1 MLIQLKD
8 HVTKEQ
14 QDQLCD
20 QLKEMGVALHISQ
33 GNEQTLIG
41 LVGDTSNV
49 DIERLRANRWI
60 KKVTRISEPYK
71 RVNRRMH
78 PQDTVIKIGDVTIGG
93 GQLTLIAGPC
103 SVESEDQM
111 RSLAREVKAA
121 GAQILRGGAFK
132 PRTSP
137 YSFQGLGADGIDLLL
152 EAKAASGLPIISE
165 IMDLSDLPYFK
176 DVDILQVGARN
187 MQNFA
192 LLKELSKLDKPIL
205 LKRGLSATYEEWLM
219 SAEYLMSGGND
230 KIILCERGIRTF
242 ETGTRN
248 TLDISAIPILRQK
261 THLPIIIDPSHAA
274 GIRELVRPLS
284 HAAVAAG
291 ADGVMIEVHNNPEKA
306 LCDGPQ
312 SLPPEDYEKL
322 AGELKA
328 LYRFCRENLSE

>member
-205 LKRGLSATYEEWLM
+205 LKRGLSAT
-219 SAEYLMSGGND
+219 
-230 KIILCERGIRTF
+230 F

-322 AGELKA
+322 AGELKV
-328 LYRFCRENLSE
+328 LHRFCRENLSE

>member
-111 RSLAREVKAA
+111 RSLASEVKAA

-219 SAEYLMSGGND
+219 SAEYLMSDGND
-230 KIILCERGIRTF
+230 KTILCERGIRTF

-328 LYRFCRENLSE
+328 LHRFRRENLSE

>member
-111 RSLAREVKAA
+111 RSLASEVKAA

-132 PRTSP
+132 PVS
-137 YSFQGLGADGIDLLL
+137 Y
-152 EAKAASGLPIISE
+152 
-165 IMDLSDLPYFK
+165 
-176 DVDILQVGARN
+176 
-187 MQNFA
+187 
-192 LLKELSKLDKPIL
+192 
-205 LKRGLSATYEEWLM
+205 
-219 SAEYLMSGGND
+219 
-230 KIILCERGIRTF
+230 
-242 ETGTRN
+242 
-248 TLDISAIPILRQK
+248 
-261 THLPIIIDPSHAA
+261 THLT
-274 GIRELVRPLS
+274 
-284 HAAVAAG
+284 
-291 ADGVMIEVHNNPEKA
+291 
-306 LCDGPQ
+306 
-312 SLPPEDYEKL
+312 LPTI
-322 AGELKA
+322 
-328 LYRFCRENLSE
+328 CSV

>member
-328 LYRFCRENLSE
+328 LHRFRRENLSE